1 MRRARSPHT
10 ITLRTTTTS
19 GDWTH
24 MTGHVYRLS
33 ASFELPLEDLHTY
46 LEDPTLPDEVEGLE
60 VNRRNNILLIKGIA
74 ADKSLSKYTPTAQL
88 KANIKEKRVYEEE
101 PPRGGRPR
109 WTAEDEEEPK
119 SELVTMASF
128 SGDREAVLQ
137 NTAIQYPMFTV
148 LRDIAMLDTDGT
160 LTAITDEDEDL
171 VATKIVDG
179 EERKATIEVVEKA
192 TEGAGEA
199 AQSGVDW
206 RGNPYISD

>member
-1 MRRARSPHT
+1 
-10 ITLRTTTTS
+10 
-19 GDWTH
+19 

-33 ASFELPLEDLHTY
+33 ASFELPLEDLHAF
-46 LEDPTLPDEVEGLE
+46 LEDPPLPEEVAGLE
-60 VNRRNNILLIKGIA
+60 VNRRNNILLIKGVA
-74 ADKSLSKYTPTAQL
+74 ADTSLSKYTPTAQL

-109 WTAEDEEEPK
+109 WTAEGEEVEEPK

-148 LRDIAMLDTDGT
+148 LRSIALLDTDGT
-160 LTAITDEDEDL
+160 LTAITAEDDEL

-179 EERKATIEVVEKA
+179 EERAATIEVVEKA
-192 TEGAGEA
+192 IEGAGDSSD
-199 AQSGVDW
+199 SGVNW
-206 RGNPYISD
+206 RGNPYISE